1 MTPTEPKDSIY
12 FYRELLCYTLDSLRV
27 DLLTITSAKGMM
39 EEREESLPSLFPDKT
54 VPRAH
59 KFEGK
64 KVFLSSVEKKD

>member
-1 MTPTEPKDSIY
+1 MTPSEPKDSIY

-39 EEREESLPSLFPDKT
+39 KEREESLPSLFPDKT

-64 KVFLSSVEKKD
+64 KVGIIFI

>member
-1 MTPTEPKDSIY
+1 
-12 FYRELLCYTLDSLRV
+12 
-27 DLLTITSAKGMM
+27 MM